1 MRHAGRLITQETIE
15 CMQDKERDMQ
25 STNFSPLKAQW
36 PQLYEY
42 ASFAERYVHSDPHTV
57 TVKLR
62 CFAETLV
69 GILYRELQLPS
80 EPADSFFDR
89 LNAEAFKTVV
99 EEEVIHKLHAIRML
113 GNKAA
118 HGHSISSQQALSLLR
133 EAYLVGQWLHKT
145 LCADDGEAT
154 VYPDFAPPA
163 DAGRQA
169 QEWLRSAE
177 QLAAQLAQAKAE
189 LAQLE
194 QSERTALAEI
204 SVLHQTLDELKLAA
218 FRQSSSKAANSI
230 DFEPE
235 NTRQLISLQ
244 DAFAE
249 YSLTGEQAELVKR
262 LDAFIHGRED
272 SVFLLRGYAGT
283 GKTFITKGLTE
294 YFRAI
299 GRNYVLAAPT
309 GKASKVIAK
318 KTRSPA
324 YTVHKTIYSFK
335 DIKEYREADI
345 DGSETFKFYAQLNV
359 NEMSADTV
367 FIVDEASMLADT
379 YQEAE
384 FFRFG
389 SGYLLRDFLKFVN
402 LDHNDHHKKVIFIG
416 DDAQLPPVGMNFSP
430 ALDAD
435 YLYREH
441 HVRST
446 SYELTEVVRQKADS
460 GVMCNSLKLRASLKA
475 GVFNQLDVELNY
487 PDIRKVEPADLME
500 AYLASCGGKINGE
513 SIVIALSNA
522 DVTAFNRRIREHFF
536 PGCPQVVPGDK
547 VMAVSNSNAF
557 GFFISNG
564 DFGQIRQVSAES
576 KCRTVTL
583 RRKSS
588 DTQRVET
595 IEVAL
600 RFREVLVGF
609 RDLDDRPRFFTA
621 KILEDLLYSEQPTL
635 SSDENKALYLD
646 FCIRH
651 PHLERGS
658 LEFKQTL
665 MADPYFNA
673 LRLKFG
679 YAITCHKAQGSEWN
693 HVFVKCKTHQ
703 SQLSADY
710 FRWFYTAI
718 TRTASRLYL
727 LDPPALKLGAG
738 IKIVQ
743 VPGLHIQST
752 QSFESAQPL
761 QHEVDDMRL
770 TPTAV
775 PAEQRDEH
783 FGIPA
788 KEPFLLAVLE
798 RIRFLIAGSGVEVE
812 GILHNQYQEAYFFKR
827 ENETARINFDY
838 GSRGR
843 VTALGGQSVSEFSAW
858 LLDKL
863 APLKS
868 EPIVFE
874 LPVSAGQFQFDKPF
888 LNEFHQRL
896 SSLADDQGMRIRQVE
911 VMPWCQRYSFVRDR
925 EMAVYDIWYNG
936 KERFTK
942 SQPVVNACTAGALVA
957 EVARLISQ
965 GMSQ

>member
-1 MRHAGRLITQETIE
+1 
-15 CMQDKERDMQ
+15 MQ
-25 STNFSPLKAQW
+25 STNFSPLRAQW

-42 ASFAERYVHSDPHTV
+42 ASFAEHYVHSDPHTV
-57 TVKLR
+57 IVKLR
-62 CFAETLV
+62 CFAESLV

-80 EPADSFFDR
+80 EPTDSFFDR
-89 LNAEAFKTVV
+89 LNAEAFKEVV
-99 EEEVIHKLHAIRML
+99 EEEVVHKLHAIRML

-118 HGHSISSQQALSLLR
+118 HGHSISGQQALSLLK

-145 LCADDGEAT
+145 LCADDGET
-154 VYPDFAPPA
+154 MIYPAFTPPA
-163 DAGRQA
+163 DSDRQA

-177 QLAAQLAQAKAE
+177 QSAAQLAQAKAE

-194 QSERTALAEI
+194 QSERAALAEI
-204 SVLHQTLDELKLAA
+204 SMLHQTLDELKLAA
-218 FRQSSSKAANSI
+218 FKQSSSQAASSI

-249 YSLTGEQAELVKR
+249 YSLTGGQSELIKR
-262 LDAFIHGRED
+262 LDAFLHGRED
-272 SVFLLRGYAGT
+272 NVFLLRGYAGT

-318 KTRSPA
+318 KTGSDA
-324 YTVHKTIYSFK
+324 FTLHKTIYSFK
-335 DIKEYREADI
+335 DVKEYREHDL
-345 DGSETFKFYAQLNV
+345 DGSETFKFYAQLRV

-402 LDHNDHHKKVIFIG
+402 LDHNDHRKKVIFIG
-416 DDAQLPPVGMNFSP
+416 DDAQLPPVGMAFSP

-441 HVRST
+441 HLRSI

-460 GVMCNSLKLRASLKA
+460 GVMHNSLKLRASLKA
-475 GVFNQLDVELNY
+475 GVFNQLDVDLSY
-487 PDIRKVEPADLME
+487 QDISKVEPADLMKT
-500 AYLASCGGKINGE
+500 YLASCDGKINGE
-513 SIVIALSNA
+513 SIVVALSNA
-522 DVTAFNRRIREHFF
+522 DVAAFNRRIREHFF

-564 DFGQIRQVSAES
+564 DFGQIRQVSAETER
-576 KCRTVTL
+576 RTVTL
-583 RRKSS
+583 RRKNP
-588 DTQRVET
+588 DTQRVEM
-595 IEVAL
+595 IDVSL

-609 RDLDDRPRFFTA
+609 RDLDDRPRFFNA

-651 PHLERGS
+651 QHIERGS
-658 LEFKQTL
+658 LEFKQAL
-665 MADPYFNA
+665 MADAYFNA

-703 SQLSADY
+703 SQLTANY

-727 LDPPALKLGAG
+727 IDPPSRGPWDR
-738 IKIVQ
+738 ITTVQ
-743 VPGLHIQST
+743 TPGLHIPAPASREPSQP
-752 QSFESAQPL
+752 QQHGAAEESL
-761 QHEVDDMRL
+761 N
-770 TPTAV
+770 AV
-775 PAEQRDEH
+775 PVPTEPPVNI

-788 KEPFLLAVLE
+788 CEPFLLAVLHK
-798 RIRFLIAGSGVEVE
+798 IRSLLAGSGVEVND
-812 GILHNQYQEAYFFKR
+812 ILHNQYQEAYFFR
-827 ENETARINFDY
+827 RGNETARINVGYD
-838 GSRGR
+838 SKGR
-843 VTALGGQSVSEFSAW
+843 VTALDGQPVSDFSAW

-874 LPVSAGQFQFDKPF
+874 LPVSAEQFQFDETF

-896 SSLADDQGMRIRQVE
+896 SSIAADQGIRIQQVE
-911 VMPWCQRYSFVRDR
+911 VMPWCQRYRFVR
-925 EMAVYDIWYNG
+925 EGELAVYDIWYNG

-942 SQPVVNACTAGALVA
+942 CRPVANACTAGALVA
-957 EVARLISQ
+957 EVATLITQ